1 MIQHGHFAS
10 EVIKKRLEELHALW
24 DKLFFKLKDK
34 GIKQLQQAL
43 KLLQFIRQCD
53 ELLYWIR
60 DKEAYVTAEDMGMDL
75 EHVEVLQRKFEDF
88 LKELG
93 NHHYRINEINQA
105 ADKLVEDG
113 HTEHDQIYKKR
124 DEVNEAWHRLN
135 TLAATRKESLFGAH
149 QVQRFNRDADETLA
163 WIAEKDATL
172 SSDMNYGR
180 DLI

>member
-1 MIQHGHFAS
+1 
-10 EVIKKRLEELHALW
+10 
-24 DKLFFKLKDK
+24 
-34 GIKQLQQAL
+34 
-43 KLLQFIRQCD
+43 
-53 ELLYWIR
+53 
-60 DKEAYVTAEDMGMDL
+60 MDL

-113 HTEHDQIYKKR
+113 HTEHDQIYKVSFFLHLRASSSLRIDSLFSQKR

-135 TLAATRKESLFGAH
+135 TLAATRKECLFGAH

-163 WIAEKDATL
+163 WIAEKVCEFVMVFYPAVKCVL
-172 SSDMNYGR
+172 SEG
-180 DLI
+180 LLEPEVGAAL